1 MALAEN
7 IKAKREEKGLN
18 QSELAGIVGVTRNQI
33 SDYESGERVPRFYV
47 GLAIAKALDTT
58 VEELATADLVKGNS
72 EKILSEKTNN

>member
-18 QSELAGIVGVTRNQI
+18 QSELAGIVGITRNQI
-33 SDYESGERVPRFYV
+33 SDYESGERIPRFYT

-58 VEELATADLVKGNS
+58 AEELAFAEINHNQDAPQQ
-72 EKILSEKTNN
+72 